1 MPTTVETKRDV
12 CLRAHHVLCVLTYA
26 GTGYSELFCAN
37 MDRVI
42 ARLNAGAGI
51 VLKDGPDDICAPLVA
66 AGPAHCRRYR
76 VHVRDRRARAV
87 LATLMGRRG
96 RSGGRLRLTPRR
108 VERLR
113 RAFAGGRAKAACRG
127 CPWSALCGRIAA
139 SGFAATRLL
148 PDEGQAGSMAKAIRP
163 QRVGTLA
170 NRRRGRY

>member
-1 MPTTVETKRDV
+1 MR
-12 CLRAHHVLCVLTYA
+12 LRAHHVLCVLTYA
-26 GTGYSELFCAN
+26 GTGYSERFCAN

-42 ARLNAGAGI
+42 ARLNAGAAI

-96 RSGGRLRLTPRR
+96 PASGRLRLSPRR
-108 VERLR
+108 VARLR
-113 RAFAGGRAKAACRG
+113 RAFGRGRARAACRG

-139 SGFAATRLL
+139 SGFVDTRLL
-148 PDEGQAGSMAKAIRP
+148 PRHGQAASMAPAIRP
-163 QRVGTLA
+163 QRVAALA